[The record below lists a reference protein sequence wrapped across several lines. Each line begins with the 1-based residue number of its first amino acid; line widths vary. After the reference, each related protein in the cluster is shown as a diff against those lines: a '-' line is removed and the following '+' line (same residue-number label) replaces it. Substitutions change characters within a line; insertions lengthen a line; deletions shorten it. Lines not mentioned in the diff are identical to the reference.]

1 MWRRSSTTRLIVE
14 VLRILHVVVGVL
26 SDPEHDT
33 LMCAA
38 GNNTRRVALWRRRA
52 ASSRSEFVIFNYGLV
67 ADTKSLMMSCG
78 QG

>member
-52 ASSRSEFVIFNYGLV
+52 ARSR
-67 ADTKSLMMSCG
+67 
-78 QG
+78 